1 MRQKGRKTV
10 FVSIPTE
17 ERAERLKFEGVL
29 AYAHEKLG
37 EKWNLQTDP
46 GGLLPR
52 VIQGRRMPFDGIIA
66 YVTSA
71 RTRALLSQV
80 NCPVV
85 LIEDLNEPS
94 SPLERRNATTL
105 VVDHFE
111 EGRKAAEYFL
121 ERHFTHFA
129 WVGPTRR
136 TAWADRRKDGY
147 AATLGAH
154 KHRVHVYPPVTGEA
168 RDNFAVEIAQLSKWL
183 ANLPRPCAVFVC
195 RDARARQ
202 VISAAAE
209 AELPVPESLAVLG
222 VDNDEMIDT
231 TVVPALSS
239 IDTSDRV
246 IGYTSGRI
254 LNELM
259 LKRAKGRVIRT
270 HHPHIITRRSTDADA
285 IDDVLV
291 RETLDY
297 ARKHLSED
305 LSAAALAQRANLPAH
320 ALQRRAEQALGI
332 TLGREIQRIRLA
344 AALTRLTGSDKSV
357 ETIARECGFIS
368 TSYLS
373 QRMKE
378 AYGTTPLRF
387 RRAFLLQRKKDDG
400 PQISPG

>member
-1 MRQKGRKTV
+1 MNGKGKKTI

-46 GGLLPR
+46 GGLLPC
-52 VIQGRRMPFDGIIA
+52 VIQGKRMTFDGIIA

-80 NCPVV
+80 KCPVV

-136 TAWADRRKDGY
+136 AAWADRRKDGY
-147 AATLGAH
+147 AATLSAH
-154 KHRVHVYPPVTGEA
+154 RHRVHAYPPVTGEA
-168 RDNFAVEIAQLSKWL
+168 RDNFAVEITRLSKWL

-209 AELPVPESLAVLG
+209 AGLPMPESLAVLG
-222 VDNDEMIDT
+222 VDNDEMTDT

-246 IGYTSGRI
+246 IGYTAGRI

-259 LKRAKGRVIRT
+259 LKRARGRVIRT
-270 HHPHIITRRSTDADA
+270 HHPHIITRRSTDSDA

-305 LSAAALAQRANLPAH
+305 LSAAALAQRANLPTH

-357 ETIARECGFIS
+357 DTIARECGFVS

-387 RRAFLLQRKKDDG
+387 RRAFLLRNAR
-400 PQISPG
+400 PSRSAC